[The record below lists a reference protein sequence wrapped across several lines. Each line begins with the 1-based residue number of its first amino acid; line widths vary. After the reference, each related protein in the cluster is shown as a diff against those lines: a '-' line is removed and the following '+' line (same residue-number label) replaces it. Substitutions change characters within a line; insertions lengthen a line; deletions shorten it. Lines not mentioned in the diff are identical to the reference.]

1 MKVLWERGPSTV
13 QEVQRLLAERRELA
27 YTTVQTMLNVLQR
40 KGKVRRTREERAHR
54 YAPAVSRKKETSRA
68 MRDVLDR
75 FFGGSAENLVMNLLE
90 TRRLTPVE
98 LERLRRQLGP
108 EER

>member
-1 MKVLWERGPSTV
+1 MKVLWDRGPSTV
-13 QEVQRLLAERRELA
+13 QEVQRALADSRELA

-40 KGKVRRTREERAHR
+40 KGKVRRTREERAFR
-54 YAPAVSRKKETSRA
+54 YAPAVSRQKETRRA

-75 FFGGSAENLVMNLLE
+75 FFGGSAESLVMNLLE
-90 TRRLTPVE
+90 TRALTPDE

-108 EER
+108 EGR